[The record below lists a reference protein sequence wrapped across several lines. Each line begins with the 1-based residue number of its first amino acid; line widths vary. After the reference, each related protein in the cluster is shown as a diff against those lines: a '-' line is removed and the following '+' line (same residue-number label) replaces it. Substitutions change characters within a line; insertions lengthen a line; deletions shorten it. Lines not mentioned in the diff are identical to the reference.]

1 MKAELKPLDGK
12 YYGTEVSITKDGDDP
27 GDFGEGLIQ
36 IWVMGNW
43 EPSKRELEGYPDE
56 YGDDFE
62 ICDSHYETET
72 GLEIAEL
79 LVEAVNTKYGD

>member
-12 YYGTEVSITKDGDDP
+12 YYGTEVSITSDDNK
-27 GDFGEGLIQ
+27 GFGEGLIQ

-43 EPSKRELEGYPDE
+43 EPSRRELEGYPDE
-56 YGDDFE
+56 YGDEFE

-72 GLEIAEL
+72 GLKIAEL
-79 LVEAVNTKYGD
+79 LVEAINDNDHN